1 MIQLGGMA
9 SGALSEIGERPSVER
24 RKSGE
29 RALEK
34 KGREVRE
41 RALEKRGREV
51 REQLQRKTKHR
62 KNNEEK
68 GMKLWK
74 EQV

>member
-1 MIQLGGMA
+1 MQLGGMG
-9 SGALSEIGERPSVER
+9 SGVLSEIKEKASVER
-24 RKSGE
+24 RKAGE

-34 KGREVRE
+34 KGR
-41 RALEKRGREV
+41 GV